1 MKDKI
6 LIISLVTSLFL
17 GLVAHVAAQI
27 SKQDAASIA
36 QSRFNGR
43 VIAVKPEDQKGTL
56 IYRVKVLD
64 TNGGMHIVVI
74 DGQSGKILSAH

>member
-1 MKDKI
+1 MKRKL
-6 LIISLVTSLFL
+6 LIISLLTSLFF
-17 GLVAHVAAQI
+17 GLLTPAIAQI

-43 VIAVKPEDQKGTL
+43 VIAVKPEEQKGTL

-64 TNGGMHIVVI
+64 NNGGMHIVVI